1 VSGPIL
7 GIGAPIATLTAAADK
22 AGEKAAGKAAE
33 KATAANAT
41 PKAPDAKSTKKHG
54 DLDMAAR
61 EFEQIFVRSML
72 KDTPIAGKGDAY
84 GDLAV
89 DALAKSVTA
98 GRGLGLGDL
107 IKHSVEL
114 SEKALKDRG

>member
-1 VSGPIL
+1 VSGRIQGVGSPVAAL
-7 GIGAPIATLTAAADK
+7 VKAAAEAKAKPAAADAAAPTK
-22 AGEKAAGKAAE
+22 PAAG
-33 KATAANAT
+33 
-41 PKAPDAKSTKKHG
+41 AKPARKTG

>member
-1 VSGPIL
+1 MSGRIQ
-7 GIGAPIATLTAAADK
+7 GVGAPIAAMTAAFAKKSDEAAQPTATAAAPK
-22 AGEKAAGKAAE
+22 HASATETKAAKR
-33 KATAANAT
+33 
-41 PKAPDAKSTKKHG
+41 KS

-72 KDTPIAGKGDAY
+72 KDTPIAGKGAAY

-98 GRGLGLGDL
+98 GRGLGLGEL

>member
-1 VSGPIL
+1 MSGRIQ
-7 GIGAPIATLTAAADK
+7 GVGAPIAAMTSAFAKKSDEAAAS
-22 AGEKAAGKAAE
+22 AAAAKPASAAE
-33 KATAANAT
+33 TKAT
-41 PKAPDAKSTKKHG
+41 KRKG

-72 KDTPIAGKGDAY
+72 KDTPIAGKGAAY

>member
-1 VSGPIL
+1 MSGRIQ
-7 GIGAPIATLTAAADK
+7 GVGAPVAAIAAAAAKTTEKADAAKTAAAAPAAK
-22 AGEKAAGKAAE
+22 ASG
-33 KATAANAT
+33 
-41 PKAPDAKSTKKHG
+41 PKPPKKTG

>member
-1 VSGPIL
+1 MSGRIQ
-7 GIGAPIATLTAAADK
+7 GVGAPIAAMTAALAKKSDGASAATATEAK
-22 AGEKAAGKAAE
+22 PASAAETKAAKR
-33 KATAANAT
+33 K
-41 PKAPDAKSTKKHG
+41 G

-72 KDTPIAGKGDAY
+72 KDTPIAGKGAAY

>member
-1 VSGPIL
+1 MSGRIQ
-7 GIGAPIATLTAAADK
+7 GVGAPIAAI
-22 AGEKAAGKAAE
+22 
-33 KATAANAT
+33 TAANPASPAET
-41 PKAPDAKSTKKHG
+41 RAAKRKS

-72 KDTPIAGKGDAY
+72 KDTPIAGKGAAY

-98 GRGLGLGDL
+98 GRGLGLGEL
-107 IKHSVEL
+107 IKHSVES
-114 SEKALKDRG
+114 SENALKDRG

>member
-1 VSGPIL
+1 MSGRIH
-7 GIGAPIATLTAAADK
+7 GIGAPNAAIATAAA
-22 AGEKAAGKAAE
+22 KAAE
-33 KATAANAT
+33 APAAAATTSGAKPARKA
-41 PKAPDAKSTKKHG
+41 G

-107 IKHSVEL
+107 IKHSVET

>member
-1 VSGPIL
+1 MSGRIQSV
-7 GIGAPIATLTAAADK
+7 GAPIARMTAAFAKKSD
-22 AGEKAAGKAAE
+22 KAAE
-33 KATAANAT
+33 TTATDAAAKPGSPAETKA
-41 PKAPDAKSTKKHG
+41 AKKKS

-72 KDTPIAGKGDAY
+72 KDTPIAGKGAAY
-84 GDLAV
+84 GDMAV

-107 IKHSVEL
+107 IRHSVEL

>member
-1 VSGPIL
+1 MTDRIQGVDT
-7 GIGAPIATLTAAADK
+7 PIAAVAAA
-22 AGEKAAGKAAE
+22 AETKAA
-33 KATAANAT
+33 
-41 PKAPDAKSTKKHG
+41 KKTN

-61 EFEQIFVRSML
+61 EFEQIFVRAML
-72 KDTPIAGKGDAY
+72 KDTPITGKGAAY
-84 GDLAV
+84 GDMAV

>member
-1 VSGPIL
+1 MSGRIGSVS
-7 GIGAPIATLTAAADK
+7 APVPPAPASPADT
-22 AGEKAAGKAAE
+22 KAA
-33 KATAANAT
+33 
-41 PKAPDAKSTKKHG
+41 KKKG

-72 KDTPIAGKGDAY
+72 KDTPIAGNGAPY

-114 SEKALKDRG
+114 SEKALKERG

>member
-1 VSGPIL
+1 MSGRIQSLAAGSSATPTPVAAD
-7 GIGAPIATLTAAADK
+7 APAPAAAD
-22 AGEKAAGKAAE
+22 
-33 KATAANAT
+33 ATAAKT
-41 PKAPDAKSTKKHG
+41 TKKKA
-54 DLDMAAR
+54 DLEMAAR

-107 IKHSVEL
+107 IKRSVES
-114 SEKALKDRG
+114 SERALKDRG

>member
-1 VSGPIL
+1 VSGRIQ
-7 GIGAPIATLTAAADK
+7 GIGAPVAAIAAAAAK
-22 AGEKAAGKAAE
+22 AKATETPAA
-33 KATAANAT
+33 ATAA
-41 PKAPDAKSTKKHG
+41 PKAGAAKGPKKTG
-54 DLDMAAR
+54 DLDTAAR

-72 KDTPIAGKGDAY
+72 KDTPVAGKGDAY

-89 DALAKSVTA
+89 DALAKSITA

>member
-1 VSGPIL
+1 VSGRIQ
-7 GIGAPIATLTAAADK
+7 GIGAPNAAIATAAA
-22 AGEKAAGKAAE
+22 KAAE
-33 KATAANAT
+33 KPSEGAKASGTKASKKAA
-41 PKAPDAKSTKKHG
+41 

-107 IKHSVEL
+107 IKHSVET

>member
-1 VSGPIL
+1 MSGRIQ
-7 GIGAPIATLTAAADK
+7 GVGAPVAAIAAAAAK
-22 AGEKAAGKAAE
+22 ATVKADAAAKAEKAAPAPGAKP
-33 KATAANAT
+33 
-41 PKAPDAKSTKKHG
+41 PKKTG

-61 EFEQIFVRSML
+61 EFEQIFVRAML

-107 IKHSVEL
+107 IKHSVET
-114 SEKALKDRG
+114 SEKALKERG

>member
-1 VSGPIL
+1 MSDRIQGVD
-7 GIGAPIATLTAAADK
+7 APIAAVTAAA
-22 AGEKAAGKAAE
+22 ETKAAK
-33 KATAANAT
+33 KNNA
-41 PKAPDAKSTKKHG
+41 
-54 DLDMAAR
+54 LDVAAR
-61 EFEQIFVRSML
+61 EFEQIFVRAML
-72 KDTPIAGKGDAY
+72 KDTPIAGKGAAY
-84 GDLAV
+84 GDMAV